1 MARIAAPDRRC
12 RQLPCAP
19 SNDVVTSAPGGTL
32 SGGCDLIVDGGL
44 WPQPCVDG
52 TVWEDL
58 NDNGCREAGEPPQAG
73 VDLTLVDS
81 LAGSGGGKGEDG
93 RPRIL

>member
-1 MARIAAPDRRC
+1 MARNCSSAPDRRY

-19 SNDVVTSAPGGTL
+19 SNNVVTSAPGGTL
-32 SGGCDLIVDGGL
+32 SGGCDLTVDGGL

-52 TVWEDL
+52 TVWEE
-58 NDNGCREAGEPPQAG
+58 GMSTG

-81 LAGSGGGKGEDG
+81 LAGSGGGKGDDG